1 MEDELSTSAGS
12 GSDNEVVAA
21 SGDDEPPSHSTSGY
35 DLDVAVAT
43 SVVGGRSTKK
53 AVAPETLAVNV
64 VFDLCTFLLALL
76 FSTICKTQQLAQL
89 LAPQARSSVQSAPQ
103 LSPLQEAGRSR
114 TASQVSLV
122 LDPPPGLIRDYAG
135 CSVEEAARLP
145 LLDKHIG
152 PPPGLE
158 LPPGLESPPGLGPP
172 PGLQVCSSPPGLLL
186 PHSQPRAVASR
197 RTRTKR
203 SKQVPIP
210 CGATSQAS
218 APLKSQ
224 KQPLLGGASSLARAA
239 KPENKQ
245 PEVPQAP
252 PPPPKPKPMAPAPL
266 VRQEFDQAVYRKE
279 LSDVLRD
286 LASVGCSNVAA
297 SVRRIRAQNVPRE
310 RQAAEFSDI
319 LTRAAE
325 ENRGY
330 VRRLSF
336 AFAAG
341 LAAGE
346 AFSRAECEKG
356 LELFFG
362 DVFEDLAA
370 EVPRLGNKLAN
381 ELAPT
386 LRTVFSQEQIARLI
400 PLDCRAP

>member
-21 SGDDEPPSHSTSGY
+21 SGDDEPPSHSTSGS

-43 SVVGGRSTKK
+43 SVVSGRSTKK
-53 AVAPETLAVNV
+53 AVAPEPLAVNV

-89 LAPQARSSVQSAPQ
+89 LAPQARPSTQSAPQ

-114 TASQVSLV
+114 TASRVSLV
-122 LDPPPGLIRDYAG
+122 LDPPPGLVQDYAG
-135 CSVEEAARLP
+135 CCGEEAARLP
-145 LLDKHIG
+145 LLAQHIG

-197 RTRTKR
+197 RSRTKR
-203 SKQVPIP
+203 SKQVPIA
-210 CGATSQAS
+210 CGATPQAS
-218 APLKSQ
+218 APLKFQ
-224 KQPLLGGASSLARAA
+224 KQPLLGGTSLARAA
-239 KPENKQ
+239 KPEHKQ
-245 PEVPQAP
+245 PEAPQAP
-252 PPPPKPKPMAPAPL
+252 SPLPQPKPMAPAPL